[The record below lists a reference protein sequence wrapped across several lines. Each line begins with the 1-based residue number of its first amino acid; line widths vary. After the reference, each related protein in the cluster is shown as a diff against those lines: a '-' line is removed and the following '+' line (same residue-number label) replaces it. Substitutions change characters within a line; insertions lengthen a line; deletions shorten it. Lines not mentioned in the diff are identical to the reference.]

1 MMMHDLMHVL
11 TWHLLCSQVKES
23 RLRAV
28 ALTLADKD
36 TELTRLAD
44 QAVRMTHE

>member
-1 MMMHDLMHVL
+1 MRAPVL
-11 TWHLLCSQVKES
+11 TWHPFLPQVKES

-36 TELTRLAD
+36 AELARLAD
-44 QAVRMTHE
+44 QAVRP